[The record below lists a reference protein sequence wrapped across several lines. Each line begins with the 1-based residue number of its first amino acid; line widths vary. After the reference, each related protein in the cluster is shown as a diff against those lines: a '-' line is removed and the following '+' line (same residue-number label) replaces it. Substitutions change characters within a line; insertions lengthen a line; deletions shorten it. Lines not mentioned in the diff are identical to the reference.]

1 MLAIIRITFCIL
13 EYDIGRSFLIKKHI
27 CFQQWWK
34 TESSHKKNS
43 GITKVQFIQK
53 VEIVSWN
60 PIYRW
65 NPENSQNKMV
75 LSVLLGMRDSFE
87 PSVGCQENHITK
99 TFIRFG
105 HFLFLVLNTPCSKA
119 SLMPSKTENTILFCE
134 LSGFQRYIGF

>member
-34 TESSHKKNS
+34 TESSHKKNN

-75 LSVLLGMRDSFE
+75 LSVLLGMRDAFE
-87 PSVGCQENHITK
+87 PGVRSVGGSYRAAIAKKILNLLKKKTWPQFCFNPLHIQ
-99 TFIRFG
+99 
-105 HFLFLVLNTPCSKA
+105 SKWEHSYA
-119 SLMPSKTENTILFCE
+119 GYADWLWKF
-134 LSGFQRYIGF
+134 